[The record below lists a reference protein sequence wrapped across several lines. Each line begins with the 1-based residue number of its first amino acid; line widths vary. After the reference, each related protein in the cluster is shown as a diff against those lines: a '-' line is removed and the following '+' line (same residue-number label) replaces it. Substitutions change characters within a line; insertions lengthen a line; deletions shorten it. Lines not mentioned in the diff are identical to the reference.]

1 MNTSTQNQTDKIRW
15 GILGT
20 GQIAG
25 QFAQA
30 LHDTPGAVLA
40 AVASRSLDNA
50 LAFGKKFQV
59 DTCYGTYQ
67 ELADSEAVDAIYI
80 ATPHPMHAAN
90 AMMALRGGKAV
101 LCEKPFTI
109 NRREAEQ
116 VVALARAK
124 GLFLMEAM
132 WSRFLPSLSEV
143 KRIMASGEI
152 GTVHQLSADFGFRA
166 TVDPAH
172 RVHSKEL
179 GGGAL
184 LDLGIYPL
192 SLAADLLGPIVSVQT
207 QAQLGSTGT
216 DLQSAFTLRHQGGG
230 ISVGSCSLLANTPK
244 ELIVSG
250 EHGFIRMNAPFHYSQ
265 SVTVVLANGT
275 TRKIDTPA
283 LGNGYTHEALETMR
297 CMRAGLLESPRMT
310 HAETLALMGWL
321 DTMREQ
327 IGLSY
332 AADQKNN

>member
-1 MNTSTQNQTDKIRW
+1 MKTSTTKIRW

-25 QFAQA
+25 EFAKA

-40 AVASRSLDNA
+40 AVASRSLEQA
-50 LAFGKKFQV
+50 RAFGAKYQV
-59 DTCYGTYQ
+59 DTCYGNYR
-67 ELADSEAVDAIYI
+67 ELADANTVDAIYI

-90 AMMALRGGKAV
+90 AMLALQGGKAV

-109 NRREAEQ
+109 NRREAQQ
-116 VVALARAK
+116 VVELARAK

-132 WSRFLPSLSEV
+132 WSRFLPSCTEI
-143 KRIMASGEI
+143 KRLIASGAI
-152 GTVHQLSADFGFRA
+152 GTVHQLSADFGFRS

-172 RVHSKEL
+172 RLHNRDL

-192 SLAADLLGPIVSVQT
+192 SLASDLLGPIVSVQA
-207 QAQLGSTGT
+207 QAELGPTGT
-216 DLQSAFTLRHQGGG
+216 DVQTAFTLKHQCGA
-230 ISVGSCSLLANTPK
+230 IAVGTCSLIARTPG

-250 EHGFIRMNAPFHYSQ
+250 ERGYIRMNAPFHMAQ
-265 SVTVVLANGT
+265 SLTVVQSDGSS
-275 TRKIDTPA
+275 RQIDTPF
-283 LGNGYTHEALETMR
+283 LGNGYPHQVIETMR
-297 CMRAGLLESPRMT
+297 CMRDGLIESPRMP

-321 DTMREQ
+321 DTMRAQ
-327 IGLSY
+327 IGLGY
-332 AADQKNN
+332 PADH

>member
-1 MNTSTQNQTDKIRW
+1 MNTSIKNQTDQIRW

-25 QFAQA
+25 EFARA
-30 LHDTPGAVLA
+30 LQDAPDAVLA
-40 AVASRSLDNA
+40 AVASRSMDSA
-50 LAFGKKFQV
+50 LAFGRKYQV
-59 DTCYGTYQ
+59 GSCYGTYQ
-67 ELADSEAVDAIYI
+67 ELADAREIDAIYI

-90 AMMALRGGKAV
+90 AMMALHGGKAV
-101 LCEKPFTI
+101 LCEKPFTM

-116 VVALARAK
+116 VVELARAK

-132 WSRFLPSLSEV
+132 WSRFLPALAAV
-143 KRIMASGEI
+143 KAIMASGEI

-166 TVDPAH
+166 TVDPTH
-172 RVHSKEL
+172 RVHNKEL

-207 QAQLGSTGT
+207 QAELGSTGA
-216 DLQSAFTLRHQGGG
+216 DLQSTFMLRHHSGA
-230 ISVGSCSLLANTPK
+230 ISTGSCSLLAHTPK

-250 EHGFIRMNAPFHYSQ
+250 ELGFIRMEAPFHYSQ
-265 SVTVVLANGT
+265 SVSVVLADGT
-275 TRKIDTPA
+275 ARKIDTPS
-283 LGNGYTHEALETMR
+283 LGNGYTHEVIESMR
-297 CMRAGLLESPRMT
+297 CMREGLTESPRMT
-310 HAETLALMGWL
+310 HAETLTLMGWL
-321 DTMREQ
+321 DTMRAQ

-332 AADQKNN
+332 TADR